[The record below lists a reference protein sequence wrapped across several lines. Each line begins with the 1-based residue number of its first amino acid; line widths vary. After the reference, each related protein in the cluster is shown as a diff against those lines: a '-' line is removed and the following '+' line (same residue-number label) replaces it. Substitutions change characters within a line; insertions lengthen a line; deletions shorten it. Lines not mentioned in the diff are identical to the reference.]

1 MVESS
6 KEKFT
11 GLNASEISSKISSY
25 INGEKPIRVWSKGEE
40 PVLAF
45 VKDYKEQVL
54 TLDISNSLI
63 DSHELTNR
71 VFVNFSYNSVDFF
84 AKGDLVSD
92 EDGRVVVKLGDEVFK
107 SEKRSNERLLTFPH
121 HQVYAY
127 FKVYSDENAS
137 NIISLNR
144 FNEAPSSAI
153 DTFVSESLKSIVS
166 DHDGIAELMGF
177 RILDLSCNG
186 LSFCANNRE
195 TSYFVGLE
203 ESSNVEFTL
212 MFDEKPYS
220 LKCADIV
227 YIVDYVNTRASKIPM
242 KKIGIHFN
250 ENEELKNHL
259 FKFMDSSGAFRE
271 VDKNIESF
279 LAD

>member
-11 GLNASEISSKISSY
+11 GLNVSEITSKISSF
-25 INGEKPIRVWSKGEE
+25 INGEKPIRVWSRGEE

-45 VKDYKEQVL
+45 VRGYEKQVI
-54 TLDISNSLI
+54 TLDISTSLI
-63 DSHELTNR
+63 ESHQFEER
-71 VFVNFSYNSVDFF
+71 VFVNFSYNGVDFF

-92 EDGRVVVKLGDEVFK
+92 ENGKVIISLGDEVFK

-127 FKVYSDENAS
+127 FKVYSDENSS

-144 FNEAPSSAI
+144 FNEAPSGAL
-153 DTFVSESLKSIVS
+153 DTFVSERMKNIVS
-166 DHDGIAELMGF
+166 DDDGVSELMGF
-177 RILDLSCNG
+177 RILDISSNG

-195 TSYFVGLE
+195 TGYFVGLE
-203 ESSNVEFTL
+203 DEGEVEFTL
-212 MFDEKPYS
+212 MFEEKPYS
-220 LKCADIV
+220 LKCAEIV
-227 YIVDYVNTRASKIPM
+227 YIVDYVNTRASKVPM
-242 KKIGIHFN
+242 KKIGLHFKEN
-250 ENEELKNHL
+250 ENLKNNL
-259 FKFMDSSGAFRE
+259 SSFMDSSGVFRE

>member
-1 MVESS
+1 MAESS

-11 GLNASEISSKISSY
+11 GLNVSEITSKISSF

-45 VKDYKEQVL
+45 VRNYEKQVL

-63 DSHELTNR
+63 ESHQFSSR
-71 VFVNFSYNSVDFF
+71 VFVNFSYNNVDYF
-84 AKGDLVSD
+84 AKGDLISD
-92 EDGRVVVKLGDEVFK
+92 ENGRVLINLGEDVFK

-127 FKVYSDENAS
+127 FKVFSDENSS

-144 FNEAPSSAI
+144 FNEAPSGALDS
-153 DTFVSESLKSIVS
+153 FVSERMKSIVN
-166 DHDGIAELMGF
+166 DHDGISELMGF
-177 RILDLSCNG
+177 RILDISSNG

-195 TSYFVGLE
+195 TGYFVGLE
-203 ESSNVEFTL
+203 DDGDVEFTL
-212 MFDEKPYS
+212 MFEEKPYS
-220 LKCADIV
+220 LRCAEIV
-227 YIVDYVNTRASKIPM
+227 YIVDYVNARASKIPM
-242 KKIGIHFN
+242 KKIGVHFN

-259 FKFMDSSGAFRE
+259 LNFMDSSGVFRE

>member
-11 GLNASEISSKISSY
+11 GLNVSEISSKISSFV
-25 INGEKPIRVWSKGEE
+25 NGEKPIRVWSKGEE

-45 VKDYKEQVL
+45 VKEYKEQVL

-63 DSHELTNR
+63 DSHKLLDR
-71 VFVNFSYNSVDFF
+71 VFVNFSYNSVDYF
-84 AKGDLVSD
+84 AKGDLISD
-92 EDGRVVVKLGDEVFK
+92 EDGRVIIKLNNDVFK

-137 NIISLNR
+137 NIISLNK

-153 DTFVSESLKSIVS
+153 DTFVSERLKSIVGES
-166 DHDGIAELMGF
+166 DGIAELMGF
-177 RILDLSCNG
+177 RILDLSSNG

-195 TSYFVGLE
+195 TGYFVGLE

-227 YIVDYVNTRASKIPM
+227 YIVDYVNSRASKVPM
-242 KKIGIHFN
+242 KKIGVHFN

-259 FKFMDSSGAFRE
+259 LKFMDSSGAYRE